1 MILFNSRPGELGN
14 EIKNEILA
22 KWSERSLMGGNL
34 ALTAK
39 VIFFVLPEIETQNR
53 FQCHLARNDIQ
64 GAIHVLRKRNDEPH
78 MLAILRIANLIND
91 TAIINQTLEQILNPV
106 IK

>member
-1 MILFNSRPGELGN
+1 MVIWSKFREEFSKELITIG
-14 EIKNEILA
+14 KMHLYLQDL
-22 KWSERSLMGGNL
+22 K
-34 ALTAK
+34 TK
-39 VIFFVLPEIETQNR
+39 TR